1 MLVRW
6 RIVLGSGRWQ
16 LVALIEGL
24 LQLLSLTGIVLGL
37 KKLLLLLLLLLS
49 LAVII
54 LRLRVPDLSIVL
66 AKLSLFIQVLGRLV
80 IF

>member
-37 KKLLLLLLLLLS
+37 KKLLLLLLLLS